1 MCDHTVQLNEQQQFA
16 LQAAIDGS
24 TVISGSAGTGK
35 SFLVCRLIK
44 ELEKRGFEV
53 GVCAPTWTAALKIGG
68 TSMHRTFGLRGCDL
82 NRQSEESV
90 VDALEEMD
98 YVVIDEFSMMDMKL
112 FIFVDNVLKKHY
124 GNSLLFGGKKVILCG
139 DAKQL
144 PPIRPDSML
153 LDYPEYI
160 RYFKIIKLTVNIR
173 QGNDRLYA
181 TICNQVANRCVDS
194 ETERRLG
201 TRYVDA
207 QTSKQIGPDVPRLC
221 PRRAEAAC
229 INSDQYA
236 KLQGS
241 GKRYMNDV
249 VATHEGG
256 DNQEMYRIATKLFE
270 NTIPAEISLKNG
282 AYVMLT
288 ANVKPEKG
296 LYNGQ
301 TGKVVECNERS
312 VCIYTGD
319 DAVYE
324 EAPEDNRL
332 KYLKTKD
339 CANIH
344 YIPTNT
350 KIYQYTNKDTSFN
363 IVGVPLVLS
372 WAITIHKS
380 QGATLAKAVINLAGS
395 FNNEQIYVA
404 LSRVES
410 LEGLY
415 LTGLPETWNEQSE
428 HHDKCVEFEQLGV
441 EHWLP
446 GAKATYIL
454 CEYTPE
460 KNDEWIA
467 DVNNAKPPSVVHC
480 MDCPEDDDTAVD
492 MDEWTE
498 PPETY
503 RAEAIKTEL
512 AGVKLY
518 CQCTEQKSSCPAHA
532 LRRYY
537 ISLYPFLAEFY

>member
-1 MCDHTVQLNEQQQFA
+1 MCDPTLQLNGQQQFA

-35 SFLVCRLIK
+35 SFLVRCLIAK
-44 ELEKRGFEV
+44 LRELMFEV
-53 GVCAPTWTAALKIGG
+53 GVCAPTWTAALSIGG
-68 TSMHRTFGLRGCDL
+68 TSMHRTCGLRGGDL
-82 NRQSEESV
+82 NRQSEENV
-90 VDALEEMD
+90 IDALEATD
-98 YVVIDEFSMMDMKL
+98 YVIIDEFSMMDMKL
-112 FIFVDNVLKKHY
+112 FIYVDNVLKKHY

-160 RYFKIIKLTVNIR
+160 KYFEVIKLTKNIR
-173 QGNDRLYA
+173 QGNDKLYA
-181 TICNQVANRCVDS
+181 KICNQVANRCVDS
-194 ETERRLG
+194 KTEQILRA
-201 TRYVDA
+201 RYVDD
-207 QTSKQIGPDVPRLC
+207 QKSNQIGPDVPRLC
-221 PRRAEAAC
+221 PRRAEAAR

-236 KLQGS
+236 KLPGV

-249 VATHEGG
+249 VYVNGCKHE
-256 DNQEMYRIATKLFE
+256 MHRLATKVFE
-270 NTIPAEISLKNG
+270 TTIPTEIKLKDG
-282 AYVMLT
+282 AYVMLI
-288 ANVKPEKG
+288 ANVKPEQG
-296 LYNGQ
+296 LYNGR
-301 TGKVVECNERS
+301 TGKVVMCTERS

-319 DAVYE
+319 NAVYE

-339 CANIH
+339 LANIH

-350 KIYQYTNKDTSFN
+350 RIYQYTNKDTSFN

-380 QGATLAKAVINLAGS
+380 QGATLAKAVINLAGA

-404 LSRVES
+404 LSRVKS
-410 LEGLY
+410 LEGLH
-415 LTGLPETWNEQSE
+415 LTGYPDTWNEQSD
-428 HHDKCVEFEQLGV
+428 HHDKCVEFEQCGV

-446 GAKATYIL
+446 GAKSAYIVD
-454 CEYTPE
+454 EYTPDMG
-460 KNDEWIA
+460 DEWIA
-467 DVNNAKPPSVVHC
+467 DVNNARPPSVVHC
-480 MDCPEDDDTAVD
+480 MDCPEDDDTAVA

-503 RAEAIKTEL
+503 RVEAIKTEL
-512 AGVKLY
+512 SGVNLY